1 MCQDARQDTRPE
13 AKESGPQTEATPHEA
28 SMSSMMGHTPPC
40 KGGGGGLAGPMAR
53 CCGAALPA
61 SGEAGQGDAGGQTAP
76 PVRKATT

>member
-1 MCQDARQDTRPE
+1 MCQDARQDTGPE
-13 AKESGPQTEATPHEA
+13 AKESGPRTEGIPHEA

-40 KGGGGGLAGPMAR
+40 KGGGGLAGLMAR

-76 PVRKATT
+76 VHKATT